1 MKVVKDT
8 SDFNSTGRLL
18 KAVKISDSTSIK
30 NVIFTKRLTDKIY
43 QFWAQNYGH
52 IKQYN
57 QKVTLQAPN
66 FNSPPPTW

>member
-1 MKVVKDT
+1 MIQWYNEDLKVVKDT

-43 QFWAQNYGH
+43 QF
-52 IKQYN
+52 
-57 QKVTLQAPN
+57 
-66 FNSPPPTW
+66 